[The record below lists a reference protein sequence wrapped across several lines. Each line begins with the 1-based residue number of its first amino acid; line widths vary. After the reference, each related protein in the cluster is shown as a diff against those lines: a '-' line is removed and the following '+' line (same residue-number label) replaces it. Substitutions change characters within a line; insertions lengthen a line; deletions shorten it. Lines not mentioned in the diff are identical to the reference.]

1 MGPYMKCQIIVL
13 IKSSENIPRKA
24 CNDIRLR
31 AHVVGKTR

>member
-13 IKSSENIPRKA
+13 IKSSENISREA
-24 CNDIRLR
+24 CNDIRWR